1 MAPRIPQNPPTDAL
15 MQSMVNVSVN
25 NPFDHGTPQPAR
37 APDLPA
43 GALRPPRHVL
53 RPIEDYVELDEEMK
67 LNIPASLIPEG
78 FDLQWVTDSVW
89 GRPEKQHRARF
100 ERQGWLSVLADDE
113 IGSRLKGLFVGTG
126 DDGEI
131 IMDGLVLMARPL
143 AFSMKAKQLDRRR
156 AVERVQVKEHQLRT
170 GNLSG
175 ITLETDHPTVL
186 NSNVVRRSLDTIA
199 VPQQ

>member
-1 MAPRIPQNPPTDAL
+1 MARPPQNPPADAFAAP
-15 MQSMVNVSVN
+15 
-25 NPFDHGTPQPAR
+25 NPFGGDVLVAHAAQPAR
-37 APDLPA
+37 VPDMPV
-43 GALRPPRHVL
+43 GAIKPPRHVL
-53 RPIEDYVELDEEMK
+53 RPAEDYVELDEELK
-67 LNIPASLIPEG
+67 LHIPASLIPEG

-113 IGSRLKGLFVGTG
+113 IGSRLKGLFVGANEE
-126 DDGEI
+126 GEI
-131 IMDGLVLMARPL
+131 IMDGLVLMARPM
-143 AFSMKAKQLDRRR
+143 AFTLRSRQLERKR

-170 GNLSG
+170 GNLNG

-186 NSNVVRRSLDTIA
+186 NSNVVRRSIDTIA